1 MRILM
6 TTDTM
11 GGVWTYTRELSTQ
24 FLCRGSSVALVSFG
38 RAPTAT
44 QRAWVD
50 DQAAQWGGRFTFVVS
65 ETPLEW
71 MRENAGAY
79 SLGAPLLLDLAES
92 FGAELLLSSQYCFG
106 ALPCAIPRIVV
117 AHSDVLSW
125 AEACGKAPL
134 EPSEW
139 LTQYCALVSEGLRRA
154 DAVVAPAAWMLHA
167 LADHFQIPREA
178 KVIANG
184 RTLPGIRTDGRR
196 RLQAVTA
203 GRVWDEGKNVQM
215 LADVAPILPMLVAGE
230 LGRDRSRFPRMHNR
244 PYFLGLLTE
253 ERLIELFQMSSM
265 YICTSRYEPFGLAPL
280 EAALCGCAVVAND
293 IPSLREV
300 WGGAALFFD
309 GAESLSSLL
318 AELCHDGALLN
329 ETRER
334 ALARAREFT
343 ADRMAVDYLH
353 LFDSLQVASAAA

>member
-1 MRILM
+1 M
-6 TTDTM
+6 TTDAV
-11 GGVWTYTRELSTQ
+11 GGAWTYTRELSTQ

-38 RAPTAT
+38 RAPTVA
-44 QRAWVD
+44 QRVWVD
-50 DQAAQWGGRFTFVVS
+50 GQTARWGGRFIFVAS

-71 MRENAGAY
+71 MQENAGAY
-79 SLGAPLLLDLAES
+79 SLGEPLLLNLAES
-92 FGAELLLSSQYCFG
+92 FGAELLLSSEYCFG

-125 AEACGKAPL
+125 AQACGKAPL

-139 LTQYCALVSEGLRRA
+139 LTQYCALVSEGLRGA
-154 DAVVAPAAWMLHA
+154 DAVVAPTAWMLNA
-167 LADHFQIPREA
+167 LAGHFQIPRAA

-184 RTLPGIRTDGRR
+184 RALPEIRTDGPR

-203 GRVWDEGKNVQM
+203 GRVWDEGKNVQV
-215 LADVAPILPMLVAGE
+215 LAAVDPILPMLVAGE
-230 LGRDRSRFPRMHNR
+230 LGHRGSPCSRTHNGL
-244 PYFLGLLTE
+244 YFLGRLSE
-253 ERLIELFQMSSM
+253 ERLIELFQMSSI

-293 IPSLREV
+293 IPPLREV
-300 WGGAALFFD
+300 WGDAALFFD
-309 GAESLSSLL
+309 GPVSLSPLL
-318 AELCHDGALLN
+318 AELCRDRVFLD

-334 ALARAREFT
+334 SLAHARRFT
-343 ADRMAVDYLH
+343 PDRMAVEYLH